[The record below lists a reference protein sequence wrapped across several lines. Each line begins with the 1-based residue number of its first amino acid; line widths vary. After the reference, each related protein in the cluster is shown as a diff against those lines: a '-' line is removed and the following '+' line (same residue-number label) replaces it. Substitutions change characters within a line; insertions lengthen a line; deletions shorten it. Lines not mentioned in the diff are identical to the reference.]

1 MNITNDKDNDFTE
14 DEAKKINTFVSG
26 GAVGLESVVKDEHK
40 VNSLF
45 GLYMAGKGYEEISKI
60 SRVKKDIVLY
70 LSAKMKW
77 YEKRMTYLE
86 DIQRQMTQKLSH
98 TRIESLNFITDLINC
113 HHKYYGDEIN
123 KYLETNDRTIIENL
137 DMKALGQ
144 YFKSI
149 EILEKIINPTN
160 INRGGTSGTT
170 ININAAGSKIDATN
184 DTIEIT
190 PSNTGDILK
199 ALASIK
205 DKKKKE
211 ENEI

>member
-1 MNITNDKDNDFTE
+1 MNLTKTDNDFTDE
-14 DEAKKINTFVSG
+14 DIQRIDTYVSNG
-26 GAVGLESVVKDEHK
+26 SAGLESVVKDEYK

-45 GLYMAGKGYEEISKI
+45 SLYMAGKTYEEISKI

-77 YEKRMTYLE
+77 YEKRMEYLD
-86 DIQRQMTQKLSH
+86 DIQRQIAKKLAH
-98 TRIESLNFITDLINC
+98 TRIESLNFISDLINC

-123 KYLETNDRTIIENL
+123 KYLQTNDRTIIDNL
-137 DMKALGQ
+137 DLKSLGQ

-149 EILEKIINPTN
+149 EILEKIMNPSNVTK
-160 INRGGTSGTT
+160 GTGANTT
-170 ININAAGSKIDATN
+170 ININAAGSKIDTNN

-199 ALASIK
+199 ALANLK
-205 DKKKKE
+205 DKNKNDNK
-211 ENEI
+211 